1 MNTFGNRFRVSI
13 FGESH
18 GAGLG
23 IVVDG
28 VPSGIPISPNDF
40 TGDLSRRRA
49 GAAGTTTR
57 IEADQ
62 VNVISGL
69 QSGFTTGSPI
79 CILFTNE
86 NTRSSDYE
94 KFKNHPRP
102 GHADFSSR
110 ERFGDHTD
118 LRGGGH
124 HSGRVTIGL
133 VAAGVIAK
141 RIIEPVSVRSS
152 ILEIGG
158 ENPWGEALE
167 RAAQKGD
174 SLGGVIECLIS
185 DLPAGIGN
193 PFFDSVESVISHLIF
208 AIPGIRGVEFGD
220 GFAAS
225 RMLGS
230 EHNDPI
236 IDSSGK
242 TFKNGAGGINGGITN
257 GNDIVF
263 RVAVKPTSSISIPQN
278 TFNFNSCTVEE
289 LIVNGRHDT
298 CFALRVPVI
307 VEAAAALAIADLL
320 L

>member
-174 SLGGVIECLIS
+174 SLGGVIECIIS